1 MMRFAV
7 SLGAAIQHVVKSKE
21 KMVVNLEYAQGKSD
35 NYGSPCSSDRILKRQ
50 YGRKGR
56 RTGSVLALR

>member
-7 SLGAAIQHVVKSKE
+7 SLGAGIQHVVKSKE

-35 NYGSPCSSDRILKRQ
+35 NYGSPCSSD
-50 YGRKGR
+50 
-56 RTGSVLALR
+56 TGSEKTARQKE